1 MATYDLTEKYYHS
14 SNGTTWVDFTTHS
27 GVRVLSI
34 DGFGEIGDAVNV
46 YTEQW
51 VDSEIEDYMCTT
63 KKTEQ
68 GTTIDAVVRK
78 NVDINLTFIVS
89 QRYADAH
96 IDIQQTYDDMIAT
109 LCYSG
114 AIYLK
119 STYVNKIAYVVCL
132 KAVKPTIVRL
142 QRGEYRTNEQN
153 QVERWDID
161 SYIMATIPF
170 HCLKPPYK
178 IPNT

>member
-1 MATYDLTEKYYHS
+1 MATTYDLIGKYFHS
-14 SNGTTWVDFTTHS
+14 SDGTTWDDFTNKS

-68 GTTIDAVVRK
+68 GTTIDAAVRK

-89 QRYADAH
+89 PRYSDNQGV
-96 IDIQQTYDDMIAT
+96 DVQKTYDDMISS
-109 LCYSG
+109 LCYG

-119 STYVNKIAYVVCL
+119 STYANKIAYVVCL
-132 KAVKPTIVRL
+132 KAVKPTAVKL
-142 QRGEYRTNEQN
+142 NRGK
-153 QVERWDID
+153 D

>member
-1 MATYDLTEKYYHS
+1 MATYDLKEKYFHS
-14 SNGTTWVDFTTHS
+14 SDGTIWDDFTNKS

-34 DGFGEIGDAVNV
+34 EGLDEIGDAVNV

-63 KKTEQ
+63 KKTVQ

-89 QRYADAH
+89 QRYTDTH

-132 KAVKPTIVRL
+132 KAVKPTVVRL

-153 QVERWDID
+153 QVKRWDID
-161 SYIMATIPF
+161 SYIMATVTF

-178 IPNT
+178 A

>member
-1 MATYDLTEKYYHS
+1 MATYDLTEKYFHS
-14 SNGTTWVDFTTHS
+14 SDGTTWVDFTSHS

-63 KKTEQ
+63 KKTVQ

-89 QRYADAH
+89 QRYTNAD
-96 IDIQQTYDDMIAT
+96 IDVQQTYDDMIAT

-119 STYVNKIAYVVCL
+119 STYVNKMAYVVCL
-132 KAVKPTIVRL
+132 KAVKPTAVKL
-142 QRGEYRTNEQN
+142 NRGG
-153 QVERWDID
+153 D
-161 SYIMATIPF
+161 SYIMATVTF